1 MFFETLFIKG
11 VLMNYLF
18 LLSSIISFFFSYQY
32 AYADSSASIQSAYK
46 KSEMPIE
53 QEMNFEKLQKLI
65 VEKDVDSVE
74 GVIDLLPK
82 EMLNDNYMLMYKSRS
97 LQEASFTQ
105 PRVITYSPSAQFI
118 LTFNSG
124 SPKMAGHNSIE
135 TIQYREKEQKFEFRE
150 IQFIENQAK
159 ISDANPQKC
168 LQCHQSNNR
177 KNIDMRP
184 NWEPYSIWPG
194 AYGSDAGYFNNSA
207 ATENKLKERNILDQ
221 SLIDDQKQEEKNY
234 SIFEK
239 SIKPNHD
246 RYSKLGSFNVH
257 ATTEFTE
264 IVQILNLFRVMRLM
278 RESRT
283 NDYDKF
289 KEYIAVMLR
298 CGESPLNSHPYTTW
312 LKAQNTFRTYKNYSK
327 SSTSEKIRLMF
338 EPLGIDTSD
347 WSMDFGT
354 QGRFAFYERFGTPS
368 NTESIVSNVWHAS
381 LGQDPSLKDK
391 SCYELEK
398 IALEKLDEL
407 SIGELRKS
415 QILFKAQTGEQVF
428 NNCMKCHEEKNYFGA
443 PKLDLN
449 NHNTEQKIKHKT
461 SYAATFKEQ
470 MPPDKRLSPEER
482 EALLKYIEDVVR
494 PPRALQ

>member
-1 MFFETLFIKG
+1 
-11 VLMNYLF
+11 MNYLL
-18 LLSSIISFFFSYQY
+18 LLSLILSFFFSFQY
-32 AYADSSASIQSAYK
+32 AHSDSSASIHSAYK
-46 KSEMPIE
+46 KNNMPLA
-53 QEMNFEKLQKLI
+53 QEMNFDKLQKLI

-74 GVIDLLPK
+74 AVIDLLPK
-82 EMLNDNYMLMYKSRS
+82 EMLNDNYILMYKSRS

-105 PRVITYSPSAQFI
+105 PRVISYSPSTQFI
-118 LTFNSG
+118 LTFNGG

-135 TIQYREKEQKFEFRE
+135 IIQYREKEQKFEFRE
-150 IQFIENQAK
+150 IQFVDNQAK
-159 ISDANPQKC
+159 ISEANPQKC

-184 NWEPYSIWPG
+184 NWEPYNIWPG
-194 AYGSDAGYFNNSA
+194 AFGSDNGTIYPHFSA
-207 ATENKLKERNILDQ
+207 ETKLKERNVFDQ
-221 SLIDDQKQEEKNY
+221 SLKDDHGQEEKNY
-234 SIFEK
+234 AHFEK

-264 IVQILNLFRVMRLM
+264 VIQILNLFRVMRLIK
-278 RESRT
+278 ESRA

-289 KEYIAVMLR
+289 KEYIAVVLR
-298 CGESPLNSHPYTTW
+298 CGESQLDNHPYTSW
-312 LKAQNTFRTYKNYSK
+312 LKSQKTHRTYKNFN
-327 SSTSEKIRLMF
+327 SSSFSQKITHLF

-354 QGRFAFYERFGTPS
+354 QARFAFYERFGTPS
-368 NTESIVSNVWHAS
+368 NTENIVSNVWNAS

-391 SCYELEK
+391 SCTDLEK
-398 IALEKLDEL
+398 VALEKLDNL
-407 SIGELRKS
+407 NIGDLRKS

-428 NNCMKCHEEKNYFGA
+428 NNCMKCHEPNNYVGA
-443 PKLDLN
+443 PKLDLKDF
-449 NHNTEQKIKHKT
+449 NTEQKIKHKT

-482 EALLKYIEDVVR
+482 EALLKYIQEFNK
-494 PPRALQ
+494 LQNQLENFK